1 MFAKSIISILALGL
15 VIVGLL
21 QFFSSGDYLTFVIG
35 MALYFL
41 ITISGS
47 VCKMMNK

>member
-1 MFAKSIISILALGL
+1 MFAKTILSMLALGL

-35 MALYFL
+35 MAFYFL
-41 ITISGS
+41 ITISGF
-47 VCKMMNK
+47 VCKKMNE

>member
-1 MFAKSIISILALGL
+1 MFAKSIISMLALGL

-21 QFFSSGDYLTFVIG
+21 QFFSSGGYLTFVIG

>member
-1 MFAKSIISILALGL
+1 MFAKTILSMLALGL

-21 QFFSSGDYLTFVIG
+21 QFFSSGNYLIFVIG
-35 MALYFL
+35 MAFYFL

-47 VCKMMNK
+47 VCKKMNE